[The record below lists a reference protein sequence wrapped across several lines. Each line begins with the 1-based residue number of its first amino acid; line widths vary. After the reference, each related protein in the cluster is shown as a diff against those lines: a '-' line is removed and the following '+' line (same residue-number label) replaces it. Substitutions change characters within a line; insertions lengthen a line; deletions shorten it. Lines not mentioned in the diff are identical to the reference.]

1 MRMQTRSQFSHRCAR
16 TVLALSLALCG
27 MAGVS
32 AQTTTAPPSL
42 TPQQQR
48 FHDIYKEL
56 IEINTTH
63 SAGDNTLA
71 ARAME
76 KRLIES
82 GFAPG
87 DIQIFEP
94 FPKKGNLV
102 LRFKGNGSKKPLLLL
117 AHIDVVEARRE
128 DWKTDP
134 FKLQETG
141 GYFTARGSIDD
152 KAMASALVS
161 VLGQLKQE
169 GFKPSRDIILAL
181 TADEER
187 GDALSNGAFWLISNK
202 PELLQAEFGINE
214 GGGGELRGGK
224 PNLHRLQVAEKMYTT
239 YMLEARDVGG
249 HSSVPTKNNPI
260 YALSA
265 GLERLGNY
273 AFPIKLAD
281 VTKTYFA
288 RSAPF
293 ATGQLADDMRAI
305 GTGNPDAA
313 VIERMIAN
321 PAYNAQLRTT
331 CVATMVQAGHA
342 ENALPQSAKATVNCR
357 ILPHDDPEEIER
369 LLTQAVGNDKIVVRN
384 MGKPLR
390 SPASPLNGDLVK
402 TVESLTQQM
411 WPGVPVVPAM
421 STGATDSR
429 FLRNAGIPMYG
440 VTGMFLEPADARAH
454 GLDERIEIQR
464 LYDGREFLYR
474 LVSEVAK

>member
-1 MRMQTRSQFSHRCAR
+1 MRMQTRSQFSLRSAR
-16 TVLALSLALCG
+16 IVLALSLALCG
-27 MAGVS
+27 IAGMTGAS
-32 AQTTTAPPSL
+32 AQTSTAPASL

-63 SAGDNTLA
+63 STGDNTLA

-161 VLGQLKQE
+161 VLGQL
-169 GFKPSRDIILAL
+169 ILAL

-224 PNLHRLQVAEKMYTT
+224 PNLHRMQVAEKMYTT

-249 HSSVPTKNNPI
+249 HSSVPTKTNPI

-305 GTGNPDAA
+305 GTGNPDAG
-313 VIERMIAN
+313 VLERMTAN

-357 ILPHDDPEEIER
+357 ILPHDDPEEVER

>member
-1 MRMQTRSQFSHRCAR
+1 MRMQTFRAMK
-16 TVLALSLALCG
+16 TVLAASLALCG
-27 MAGVS
+27 MTAAL
-32 AQTTTAPPSL
+32 AQTPAPPPSL

-56 IEINTTH
+56 VEINTTH
-63 SAGDNTLA
+63 SVGDNTVA

-76 KRLIES
+76 KRLIEA

-102 LRFKGNGSKKPLLLL
+102 LRFKGDGSKKPLLLL

-161 VLGQLKQE
+161 VVGQLKQE
-169 GFKPSRDIILAL
+169 GFKPKRDIILAL

-187 GDALSNGAFWLISNK
+187 GDALSNGAFWLINNK

-224 PNLHRLQVAEKMYTT
+224 PNLHRMQVAEKMYTT
-239 YMLEARDVGG
+239 YMLEVRDVGG
-249 HSSVPTKNNPI
+249 HSSVPTKSNPI

-265 GLERLGNY
+265 GLERLGNFN
-273 AFPIKLAD
+273 FPVKLAD

-293 ATGQLADDMRAI
+293 ATGQLADDMRAV
-305 GTGNPDAA
+305 GAGNPDPS
-313 VIERMIAN
+313 VIERMSAN
-321 PAYNAQLRTT
+321 PAYNAQFRTT

-357 ILPHDDPEEIER
+357 ILPHDDPEEVER
-369 LLTQAVGNDKIVVRN
+369 LLTQAVGDKIVVRN

-429 FLRNAGIPMYG
+429 FMRNAGIPMYG

-474 LVSEVAK
+474 LVSELAK

>member
-1 MRMQTRSQFSHRCAR
+1 MRMQTFRAVK
-16 TVLALSLALCG
+16 TVLAASLALCG
-27 MAGVS
+27 MTAAL
-32 AQTTTAPPSL
+32 AQTPASPPSL

-56 IEINTTH
+56 VEINTTH
-63 SAGDNTLA
+63 SVGDNTVA

-76 KRLIES
+76 KRLIEA

-102 LRFKGNGSKKPLLLL
+102 LRFKGDGSKKPLLLL

-161 VLGQLKQE
+161 VVGQLKQE
-169 GFKPSRDIILAL
+169 GFKPRRDIILAL

-187 GDALSNGAFWLISNK
+187 GDALSNGAFWLINNK

-224 PNLHRLQVAEKMYTT
+224 PNLHRMQVAEKMYTT
-239 YMLEARDVGG
+239 YMLEVRDVGG
-249 HSSVPTKNNPI
+249 HSSVPTRSNPI

-265 GLERLGNY
+265 GLERLGSFH
-273 AFPIKLAD
+273 FPVKLAD
-281 VTKTYFA
+281 VTRTYFA

-293 ATGQLADDMRAI
+293 ATGQLADDMRAV
-305 GTGNPDAA
+305 GAGNPDPS
-313 VIERMIAN
+313 VIERMSAN
-321 PAYNAQLRTT
+321 PAYNAQFRTT

-357 ILPHDDPEEIER
+357 ILPHDDPDEVER
-369 LLTQAVGNDKIVVRN
+369 LLTQAVGDKIVVRN

-402 TVESLTQQM
+402 TVDSITQQM

-429 FLRNAGIPMYG
+429 FMRNAGIPMYG

-474 LVSEVAK
+474 LVSELAK